1 MKSGV
6 FVLAI
11 ILCLTFVS
19 AADVAYLYRSEG
31 KIDQHIVDI
40 FEEMGLDVDLV
51 NEDIMGDL
59 SSYSLIFVGDENFR
73 RDIPIWEHSSVI
85 MNHYN
90 SEDFGLTDRDGV
102 SKIGASSPLYIE
114 RNGMEFQVYQRAFR
128 NGRVAVP
135 YYYIDEQNKA
145 DALTQ
150 IASSRKTSSGA
161 NIGDVVS
168 IVEPGEVLMNGKTA
182 EKKICFFGITE
193 TDVWTEDAKTL
204 FVECADLTLSECET
218 DNDCPSDEFIG
229 DEYCVEDDV
238 YQNERIHSCVE
249 QNSVRSCV
257 PAENGVLIEQC
268 SYGCFEGNCIRCN
281 EDLDCDDNN
290 NETED
295 FCIMSGS
302 EESHCSNED
311 IECFSDEECGADGFV
326 GELFC
331 SENESAQM
339 YQMFMCNN
347 PGTAQSSCS
356 SLMEERTIEECSDF
370 CLEGT
375 CMEFVCHDDLDC
387 NDGNERTEDKCLN
400 MNTINSEC
408 VNDEILCFAN
418 SECGEDGFIGEQ
430 FCSERDIVQTFVE
443 YTCDNPGTV
452 QSSCSSETVDF
463 ILQTCGDSCSN
474 GQCVGIECYSETE
487 CGEDGLTGLYCS
499 ENNSVSQ
506 AYFNFSC
513 ENAGTV
519 DSFCTLDIAEETIEM
534 CAENCVD
541 GICVG
546 SVECSLDDDCPA
558 DSNSAP
564 FCHEGVHVFMDV
576 TTYSCE
582 NPGTTS
588 SECVATNSQEL
599 VDSCEFGC
607 ENGMCLPPAGEG
619 VHDVGFAP
627 TNTYI
632 NGVRVQDSDENDIVN
647 ESLICGNDYKI
658 SLRVR
663 NFGNFSE
670 NVTFSG
676 SIGAVDIQHNPIMD
690 FAPGAEPSRTKTV
703 NINLTTGTYNMTI
716 ETFVEGFTDENP
728 VNNIAVREFNVEFPD

>member
-31 KIDQHIVDI
+31 KVDQHIVDI

-311 IECFSDEECGADGFV
+311 IECFSDA
-326 GELFC
+326 
-331 SENESAQM
+331 
-339 YQMFMCNN
+339 
-347 PGTAQSSCS
+347 
-356 SLMEERTIEECSDF
+356 
-370 CLEGT
+370 
-375 CMEFVCHDDLDC
+375 
-387 NDGNERTEDKCLN
+387 
-400 MNTINSEC
+400 
-408 VNDEILCFAN
+408 
-418 SECGEDGFIGEQ
+418 ECGEDGFIGEQ

-588 SECVATNSQEL
+588 SECVAMNSQEL
-599 VDSCEFGC
+599 VDTCLFGC
-607 ENGMCLPPAGEG
+607 ENGMCLSPAGEG